1 MSHFLLLLGYI
12 EVFISYRAKYQY
24 NFFFHLWLLKKEV
37 LFHPNM
43 FSTSYALIFLNVY
56 IYLFGCAGSQLQ
68 LGPVGSSSLTRGPTC
83 APRAGTVGSK
93 PLDHQGMIFF
103 FFFFFEAYLMTWQPT
118 PVYLAWKIPWME
130 ERGRL
135 HSMGSQSQTQLSD
148 FSFSLTTFIL
158 EIEKELLLW

>member
-1 MSHFLLLLGYI
+1 MQTFLPVSHFLLLLGYI

-93 PLDHQGMIFF
+93 PLDHQGSPCALLQCFI
-103 FFFFFEAYLMTWQPT
+103 PT
-118 PVYLAWKIPWME
+118 YHTASHKTEL
-130 ERGRL
+130 
-135 HSMGSQSQTQLSD
+135 SQINL
-148 FSFSLTTFIL
+148 
-158 EIEKELLLW
+158 